1 MCEVGHECIA
11 SFGCAYLLDMLFS
24 AMGLWKTAQI
34 FLCCCTEAGRVASI
48 SSLGQR
54 CILKENK
61 HCKLAPV
68 NRCSLCAE
76 LTECRLFLVHP
87 AKAALVLDMVTAPA
101 TLSPFAAGSCA
112 PWLAP

>member
-1 MCEVGHECIA
+1 MSALHHLVVHIYWTCC
-11 SFGCAYLLDMLFS
+11 SLLWDYGKLPKFFS
-24 AMGLWKTAQI
+24 D
-34 FLCCCTEAGRVASI
+34 CCCTEADRVASI

-54 CILKENK
+54 CILKVNK